1 MPKIKYTAR
10 FESVKPHLQ
19 KFYYSLKSAQSQ
31 TVFDRWTEDHVLF
44 LNRLDDISL
53 IWSRMRA
60 EFRNFRKR
68 HSTLTRT
75 PFPYANRRRFDADW
89 KLVQQLRVDIESF
102 YVYANIL
109 LAKFLAISKPV
120 FGKDSRGI
128 RVHSFG
134 SFADSL
140 RNARNLEGPL
150 VNYRQK
156 YMPRLDWL
164 QTNVCFYRD
173 KFIMHAQSPY
183 QESVHIELKR
193 GLIVIRRRRQR
204 LHSSVE
210 TKAEELRNTLM
221 RNIPALRR
229 ASSSHEI
236 AQTIFGHLH
245 RVRQEEH
252 RQAAKAIVEAIG
264 VDSPP
269 LFKLSRQIVSFLAGS
284 LDYLTH
290 VVQNPAKR

>member
-19 KFYYSLKSAQSQ
+19 KFYYSLKSAQSL
-31 TVFDRWTEDHVLF
+31 TVFDRWNEDHVLF

-60 EFRNFRKR
+60 EFRNYRKR
-68 HSTLTRT
+68 HSTLAHN
-75 PFPYANRRRFDADW
+75 PFSYTNRQRFDADW
-89 KLVQQLRVDIESF
+89 KLVWQLRVDIESF

-109 LAKFLAISKPV
+109 LAKFLAISKLV
-120 FGKDSRGI
+120 FGQDSRGI
-128 RVHSFG
+128 RFHSFG

-140 RNARNLEGPL
+140 RKARNLKGPL
-150 VNYRQK
+150 VNYRQQ

-183 QESVHIELKR
+183 QESVAIELEH

-204 LHSSVE
+204 LHTNVE
-210 TKAEELRNTLM
+210 TKAEELRNTLK
-221 RNIPALRR
+221 RGIPALRR

-245 RVRQEEH
+245 RIRQEEH
-252 RQAAKAIVEAIG
+252 RQAAEAIVQAIG

-269 LFKLSRQIVSFLAGS
+269 LFKLSREMVSFLAGS

-290 VVQNPAKR
+290 AVRNPAKR